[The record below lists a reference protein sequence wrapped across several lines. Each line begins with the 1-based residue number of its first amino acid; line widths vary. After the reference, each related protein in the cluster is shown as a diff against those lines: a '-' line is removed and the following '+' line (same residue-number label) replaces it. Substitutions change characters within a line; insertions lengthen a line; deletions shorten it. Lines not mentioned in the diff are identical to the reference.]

1 MKPTD
6 WGWILKDAMLYPVL
20 TDLPPAPVDILKVIK
35 CSCMGGGAIIC
46 DVVAAKMACYV
57 LHLAKTVKGL
67 VVRIVKTELHMTV
80 ITKIML
86 CNTRGNELLFP
97 FYYFSCS
104 LNKELFFISHM

>member
-35 CSCMGGGAIIC
+35 CSCMGEC
-46 DVVAAKMACYV
+46 DKMRCSCHKNGM
-57 LHLAKTVKGL
+57 LCTTSRKNCKGISCQNFENGTTYHSDYEDN
-67 VVRIVKTELHMTV
+67 V
-80 ITKIML
+80 
-86 CNTRGNELLFP
+86 CNTRGNALLFP

-104 LNKELFFISHM
+104 LKDKWI